1 MTSKGRSNSKQLDQ
15 EREQHQVDE
24 NNEFW
29 LLSLGMFNADLA
41 GFTNQVQVVSK
52 IMNIGVH
59 APGTKVGS
67 R

>member
-29 LLSLGMFNADLA
+29 GKNFFMERMLRKCRLPRLLA
-41 GFTNQVQVVSK
+41 GWTLS
-52 IMNIGVH
+52 
-59 APGTKVGS
+59 
-67 R
+67 